1 MIWHCSAH
9 AAVRVDDFYGRLSAV
24 SGAAAHS
31 QVHPPLV
38 RRRPRRVDHLH
49 VVFPGVAAGGLRL
62 RLPDLP
68 LAQTPCPGYRPP
80 GAAGI
85 GAGSPARHTFGCLET
100 NRRRKPGAPDSGL
113 AAGNRRPALLR
124 AIHHRSPDAAMV
136 QPRQPRPLA
145 LSALRALQCRLPAG
159 TGELPLL
166 FRDALHPQ
174 SPGVILGVGFAGV
187 CPLLW
192 RLRREIVEVSRPG
205 SEV

>member
-1 MIWHCSAH
+1 MGLPCGASKSLRSVQFSRFCSLKAALLCGYPPPLVEICVLEAPLMIWHCSAH

-113 AAGNRRPALLR
+113 A
-124 AIHHRSPDAAMV
+124 RSEEHTSEL
-136 QPRQPRPLA
+136 QSRQYL
-145 LSALRALQCRLPAG
+145 
-159 TGELPLL
+159 
-166 FRDALHPQ
+166 
-174 SPGVILGVGFAGV
+174 V
-187 CPLLW
+187 C
-192 RLRREIVEVSRPG
+192 
-205 SEV
+205 